1 MPKSKADSNNE
12 NRKIEISELP
22 KHLPNFKDSY
32 ESKDVLIEKWVI
44 DWITSSL
51 ESKKIKENDLLPQ
64 KAQLA
69 NLLGVSVGTV
79 QNAIRYVEDK
89 GYLISKQR
97 IGTMIVDINN
107 PSNSIRKLTSKR
119 EKVIVQVKKLI
130 IDKKIK
136 VNQTVPS
143 SRKISTILGASPNTT
158 RLAYEYLCSTG
169 VLESRLTR
177 GNDANWVLKSMPT
190 LTEEEKTIN
199 GESTS
204 DTLVNKVIDD
214 LKNYIS
220 ENLKVSDRLPAHF
233 ELSQI
238 LNVSIKTVHDAMKS
252 LISEGIL
259 LARRGR
265 YGTVILRM
273 PNSNTLE
280 PAKETSI
287 FAKAED
293 AAFYSY
299 QKVEDHIRTLIR
311 ENYEVGEKLPSMEDL
326 SQKLDVSTNTI
337 RKALNNL
344 HKEGIVHFGRGRYG
358 GTFVMDIPE
367 GTEKQTF
374 RWLAVNPTYVKA
386 YKN

>member
-1 MPKSKADSNNE
+1 MPKLKADSNNE

-22 KHLPNFKDSY
+22 KHIPNFKESY
-32 ESKDVLIEKWVI
+32 ESKDVLIQKWLT

-64 KAQLA
+64 KAQIA

-79 QNAIRYVEDK
+79 QNAIRYIEDK

-130 IDKKIK
+130 LDKKIK
-136 VNQTVPS
+136 INQTVPS

-158 RLAYEYLCSTG
+158 RLAYEHLCSIG

-177 GNDANWVLKSMPT
+177 GNDANWILKSVPK
-190 LTEEEKTIN
+190 LTDEEKNIN
-199 GESTS
+199 NESSS
-204 DTLVNKVIDD
+204 DTLVNKVVED
-214 LKNYIS
+214 LKNYIAS
-220 ENLKVSDRLPAHF
+220 NLKVSGRLPAHF

-265 YGTVILRM
+265 YGTVVLRM
-273 PNSNTLE
+273 PDSNKLE

-299 QKVEDHIRTLIR
+299 QKVEDHMRTLIR
-311 ENYEVGEKLPSMEDL
+311 DNYEIGEKLPSMEDL
-326 SQKLDVSTNTI
+326 SKKLDVSTNTI
-337 RKALNNL
+337 RKALKNL
-344 HKEGIVHFGRGRYG
+344 HSEGIVHFGRGRYG
-358 GTFVMDIPE
+358 GTFIVDIPE